1 MRYAGPSKPW
11 KRSSPSSSQAL
22 ENEVRTGSPWIA
34 KRLQDEDHKAS
45 RNNWRKNIMRVQDLW
60 AKSAERYKATTHNH
74 HSLSVAPNQLEQ
86 DFEAA
91 ASDQKWVSNIVC
103 LDGQRLILPGRRLGP
118 IFAQGGRLGQ
128 PRKAAGAPGLF
139 ASPQS
144 PSSGRRKQPRSTP
157 L

>member
-139 ASPQS
+139 AT
-144 PSSGRRKQPRSTP
+144 PR
-157 L
+157 